1 MWGKLKAWWEQG
13 FGGQKEHTKAVI
25 NFLMANAVIWV
36 YLSYVL
42 AFLGREEIAE
52 TLSKTVVA
60 EIIGVFMVAGCKA
73 CIENLSKNNT
83 WPDKAGQGDSC
94 LGQGGKDEG
103 NI

>member
-1 MWGKLKAWWEQG
+1 MWGKLKAWRDGWG
-13 FGGQKEHTKAVI
+13 RQKEHTKAVI
-25 NFLMANAVIWV
+25 NFLLANAVIWV
-36 YLSYVL
+36 YLSYAL

-83 WPDKAGQGDSC
+83 WPDKTGKDSFC
-94 LGQGGKDEG
+94 SGAGGKDEG

>member
-1 MWGKLKAWWEQG
+1 MWSKLKAWWDG
-13 FGGQKEHTKAVI
+13 WVRQKEHTKAVI

-36 YLSYVL
+36 YLSYLL

-73 CIENLSKNNT
+73 CIENLSKNNS
-83 WPDKAGQGDSC
+83 WPDKTGKDNSC
-94 LGQGGKDEG
+94 LGSGVKDKG